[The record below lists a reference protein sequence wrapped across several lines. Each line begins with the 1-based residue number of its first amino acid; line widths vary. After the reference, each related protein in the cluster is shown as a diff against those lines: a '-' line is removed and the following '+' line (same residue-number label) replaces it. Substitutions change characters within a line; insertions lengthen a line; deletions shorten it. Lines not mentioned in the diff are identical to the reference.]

1 MDEENFFWSEPL
13 NVDAIV
19 ANDGDEYLANADAD
33 AQGDENFYGQNQSLA
48 GDSGWWDDNYPGQ
61 TVQAAN
67 PVDQF
72 GLAELNAAET
82 QQLIARNI
90 DPRLINSFT
99 DPNAGTRGVFVDRE
113 GVVFDRDTGLSLP
126 VNSAGRQIIPADV
139 TITQAQQQRIDA
151 FDRLPTNRSAIA
163 VSAGQSNLAGP
174 PDTFIKNAAGDWVE
188 NPKFARSTSAANVP
202 ITQEE
207 RLRINLFKNTPKN
220 FSPNPFEPPEPGPPT
235 EYSQTVA
242 AAARLNRASE
252 IPDPFL
258 TEIDK
263 AGIVIEQDRAT
274 IATARNQIDEADQ
287 RRALAESIIQQNNAE
302 LADPDI
308 TDERRRE
315 LTENNL
321 AAAQNIFDQTQNIEQ
336 NQTDILR
343 AQDNIQVAQANIN
356 ENAAVYRDT
365 TNPANT
371 TTVDINTNP
380 NLSLV
385 DRVTNFFS
393 GQPKQLA
400 PVSDAG
406 TSGIRRDLEGSGG
419 FINAAGNPVTADGVE
434 ILPVTTTTFVDA
446 NVAQLPS
453 AATSTALGNNPD
465 AELEAAAVIQ
475 VGRQLAQKQAVLNA
489 QKRIPNNSDWRVRLQ
504 LAPGAT
510 YLYNAPAPGILWPLK
525 QTGGVVFPYTPKI
538 ELNYKADYESYALT
552 HSNYKGYFYKSS
564 SLEPVNMTATFT
576 AQDTTE
582 AEYLLAVI
590 HFFRSVTKMFYGRD
604 PERGAPPPLVYLT
617 GLGEFQFTQQPCVV
631 ANFNY
636 NLPSDV
642 DYIRARSINVQGTD
656 LLTRRTRQDL
666 PTNPI
671 SGAVARLQN
680 LFNSQG
686 INKGANFYQPAPPN
700 LGQNQPTYV
709 PTKLDINL
717 TLLPV
722 QSRSQVS
729 QQFSVKQYANGDL
742 LKRGFW

>member
-1 MDEENFFWSEPL
+1 MDEENFFWSEPED
-13 NVDAIV
+13 VPAEIQS
-19 ANDGDEYLANADAD
+19 DGDEYLVNTDAD

-48 GDSGWWDDNYPGQ
+48 GDGGWWDDNYPGQ
-61 TVQAAN
+61 TQQAAD

-72 GLAELNAAET
+72 GLSELDAAQT

-90 DPRLINSFT
+90 DPRLINSLT
-99 DPNAGTRGVFVDRE
+99 DPNAGTRGVFVDAE
-113 GVVFDRDTGLSLP
+113 GVAFDSATGLSLP
-126 VNSAGRQIIPADV
+126 VNSAGRQIISASVP
-139 TITQAQQQRIDA
+139 ITQQQQQRIDA
-151 FDRLPTNRSAIA
+151 FNQLPTNRTPTA
-163 VSAGQSNLAGP
+163 VQ
-174 PDTFIKNAAGDWVE
+174 
-188 NPKFARSTSAANVP
+188 SAASV
-202 ITQEE
+202 
-207 RLRINLFKNTPKN
+207 
-220 FSPNPFEPPEPGPPT
+220 SPA
-235 EYSQTVA
+235 EYRQTVVD
-242 AAARLNRASE
+242 AARLNRASE

-263 AGIVIEQDRAT
+263 SGIVIEQSQADIDGARDN
-274 IATARNQIDEADQ
+274 IQTAQQ
-287 RRALAESIIQQNNAE
+287 RIVFAESIIQQNNAE

-321 AAAQNIFDQTQNIEQ
+321 AAAQNIFDQNQSIDQ
-336 NQTDILR
+336 NQTAIFQN
-343 AQDNIQVAQANIN
+343 QDSITVAEANID

-385 DRVTNFFS
+385 DRVSNFFS
-393 GQPKQLA
+393 GQPTQLA

-406 TSGIRRDLEGSGG
+406 TSGIFRDPEGSGG
-419 FINAAGNPVTADGVE
+419 FVNAAGNPVSADGVA
-434 ILPVTTTTFVDA
+434 ILPLAAATLVNA

-453 AATSTALGNNPD
+453 DTATLLAGANAAV
-465 AELEAAAVIQ
+465 AEEAAALSAAREQ
-475 VGRQLAQKQAVLNA
+475 SLRKLAQQQAVLNA

-525 QTGGVVFPYTPKI
+525 QTNGVVFPYTPKI
-538 ELNYKADYESYALT
+538 ELNYKADYDSYALT

-564 SLEPVNMTATFT
+564 SLDPVSMTATFT

-590 HFFRSVTKMFYGRD
+590 HFFRSVTKMFYGQD
-604 PERGAPPPLVYLT
+604 AERGAPPPLVYLT

-631 ANFNY
+631 ASFNY

-656 LLTRRTRQDL
+656 LLTRRQRQNL

-680 LFNSQG
+680 LFSSQG
-686 INKGANFYQPAPPN
+686 INKGANFDRPAPPN

-709 PTKLDINL
+709 PTKLDIQL
-717 TLLPV
+717 SLFPI
-722 QSRSQVS
+722 QSRQQVS
-729 QQFSVKQYANGDL
+729 REFSLKQYANGDL